1 MSTGNKMFSPVLV
14 IVIILLVIMVGSCMG
29 GGNSSSSSSS
39 TSTSPSTKTC
49 QVCDRK
55 FSDDTNKNYI
65 RWTNMCKNC
74 YLNYCYAKGMTPTN
88 YDK

>member
-1 MSTGNKMFSPVLV
+1 MSTENKMFPMVLV
-14 IVIILLVIMVGSCMG
+14 IVFILLAIMVVSCMG
-29 GGNSSSSSSS
+29 GGSSSSSSS

-74 YLNYCYAKGMTPTN
+74 YVNYCYAKGMTPEN
-88 YDK
+88 YDR